1 MNRTHP
7 PTYPRRQKDGGWLD
21 ALGRFV
27 ALAIFAVIATIALV
41 AVI

>member
-21 ALGRFV
+21 ALGRVV
-27 ALAIFAVIATIALV
+27 ALAVFAVSVVVML